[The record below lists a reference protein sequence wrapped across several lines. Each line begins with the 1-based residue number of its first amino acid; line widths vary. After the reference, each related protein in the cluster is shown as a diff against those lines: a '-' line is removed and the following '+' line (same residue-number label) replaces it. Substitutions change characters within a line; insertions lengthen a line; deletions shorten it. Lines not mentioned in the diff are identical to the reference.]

1 MFKGIQVKKYKNN
14 RKLYAIELSKYINHK
29 ELAELFLEGRGII
42 VRTHD
47 TNEDITVSSLV
58 AALASVGHFDAQIKA
73 RNLSNIQRNLLD
85 QGIYID
91 GNK

>member
-58 AALASVGHFDAQIKA
+58 AALASVGHFDAQIKEKNL
-73 RNLSNIQRNLLD
+73 RNIHTNL
-85 QGIYID
+85 QERGIDVKI
-91 GNK
+91 N

>member
-58 AALASVGHFDAQIKA
+58 AALASVGFFDEQVKDK
-73 RNLSNIQRNLLD
+73 NLLNIQENLISR
-85 QGIYID
+85 GIDVRY
-91 GNK
+91 K

>member
-1 MFKGIQVKKYKNN
+1 MFKGVQVKKYKNN
-14 RKLYAIELSKYINHK
+14 RTLYAIELSKYINHK

-58 AALASVGHFDAQIKA
+58 AALASVGHFDAQIEEK
-73 RNLSNIQRNLLD
+73 NLSNIHTNL
-85 QGIYID
+85 QERGIDVKI
-91 GNK
+91 N